1 MATRDREEQA
11 RQERERQERE
21 QQEQQQRMSQPRA
34 LLDGGDDESVNSP
47 VIINR

>member
-21 QQEQQQRMSQPRA
+21 QQEQERMSQPRN
-34 LLDGGDDESVNSP
+34 LLQEGDDESSTNP
-47 VIINR
+47 IIINR